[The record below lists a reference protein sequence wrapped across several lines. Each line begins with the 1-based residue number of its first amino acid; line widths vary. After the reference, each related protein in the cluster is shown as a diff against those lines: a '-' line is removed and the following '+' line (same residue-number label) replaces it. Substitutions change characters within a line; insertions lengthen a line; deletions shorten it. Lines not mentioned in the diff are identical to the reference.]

1 MQVVQRAVTDLVPY
15 ERNART
21 HTPAQV
27 ALIAASIR
35 EWGFT
40 NPVLIDEANRILA
53 GHGRLLAAQSLGLAE
68 VPCVVLS
75 GMTDAQRRAY
85 ILADNQLAL
94 RAGWDNALLTL
105 ELGALRDAGFDLAMT
120 GFEDDALERLLGPA
134 GELGL
139 TDADDVPDSL
149 AEPVS
154 RPGDL
159 WQCGQHRV
167 LCGDARQAVDMDR
180 LMDGAQANLIVTDP
194 PYNVSYVGKAKR
206 RLSIAND
213 TMSSDAFYRFLLI
226 AFARIL
232 AVSRAGTPAYVFHA
246 DLEGANVRRAFTDA
260 GFTLAQCCIWAKP
273 SFVLGRH
280 DFHYQH
286 EPCLYG
292 WKPGAAHRWHGDRK
306 QSTLWSFDRPVR
318 SDAHPTMKPVALV
331 EYLVTNSSRA
341 NDVVLDPFGGSGT
354 TLIAGTRTGR
364 LARLMEIDPRYCD
377 VIVQRWQA
385 FSGQHALREAD
396 GVSFDEAVAQSPAA
410 RAASAIAAAN
420 A

>member
-1 MQVVQRAVTDLVPY
+1 MQVVPRAVTALVPY

-53 GHGRLLAAQSLGLAE
+53 GHGRLLAAQSLGMAE

-75 GMTDAQRRAY
+75 GMTDTQRRAY

-94 RAGWDNALLTL
+94 RAGWDNELLAL

-120 GFEDDALERLLGPA
+120 GFEDDALERLLGPT
-134 GELGL
+134 GNLGL
-139 TDADDVPDSL
+139 TDADDVPDSP

-167 LCGDARQAVDMDR
+167 LCGDALQAADMDR
-180 LMDGAQANLIVTDP
+180 LMDGRAADLTVTDP
-194 PYNVSYVGKAKR
+194 PYNVAYVGKAKR

-213 TMSSDAFYRFLLI
+213 AMSSDAFYRFLLLG
-226 AFARIL
+226 FARML
-232 AVSRAGTPAYVFHA
+232 AASRAGAPVYVFHA
-246 DLEGANVRRAFTDA
+246 DLEGANFRRAFTDA
-260 GFTLAQCCIWAKP
+260 GFTLAQCCVWAKP

-280 DFHYQH
+280 DYHWQH
-286 EPCLYG
+286 EPCIYG

-306 QSTLWSFDRPVR
+306 QSTLWTFDRPAR
-318 SDAHPTMKPVALV
+318 SDAHPTMKPVALI

-354 TLIAGTRTGR
+354 TLIACTRTGR
-364 LARLMEIDPRYCD
+364 IARLVELEPRYCD

-385 FSGQHALREAD
+385 FTGEHAIRETD
-396 GVSFDEAVAQSPAA
+396 GVSFDEVREQAADYVPTPA
-410 RAASAIAAAN
+410 
-420 A
+420 